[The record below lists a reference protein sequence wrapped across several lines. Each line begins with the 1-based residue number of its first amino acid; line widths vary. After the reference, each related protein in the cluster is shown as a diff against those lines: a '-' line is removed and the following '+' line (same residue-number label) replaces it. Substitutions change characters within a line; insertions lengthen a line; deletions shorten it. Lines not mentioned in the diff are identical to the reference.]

1 MSKITKTIAT
11 LGVVAGLGVAAL
23 PLASYAADTETSKDL
38 TVNAQI
44 GETLSV
50 KLNKNSVTLKPTNG
64 GAVVDTT
71 QETGEPAAAQTVV
84 ATVTTNNLHGYTL
97 TLADTDTDY
106 ALINEDGEKI
116 AAGTPAQNQSLW
128 GVDFNDAGTYTA
140 LGAGGFSRKGAVATA
155 NNGETTNIDFAVSA
169 SPSQAS
175 GTYTNAMTVTVTAN
189 EA

>member
-1 MSKITKTIAT
+1 MSKITKTIAA

-23 PLASYAADTETSKDL
+23 PLASYAADTDTSKDL
-38 TVNAQI
+38 TVSAQI

-50 KLNKNSVTLKPTNG
+50 TLNHNSVTLKPTNG

-71 QETGEPAAAQTVV
+71 QETAQTVV

-97 TLADTDTDY
+97 KLADADTEY
-106 ALINEDGEKI
+106 ALTNEDGQKI
-116 AAGTPAQNQSLW
+116 AAGTPAQDQSLW
-128 GVDFNDAGTYTA
+128 GVKFNDADAYTA
-140 LGAGGFSRKGAVATA
+140 LGAAGFSRNEADATA
-155 NNGETTNIDFAVSA
+155 DDGETTNIDFAVSA

-175 GTYTNAMTVTVTAN
+175 GTYTNTMTVTVTAN

>member
-1 MSKITKTIAT
+1 MSKITKTIAV

-23 PLASYAADTETSKDL
+23 PLASYAVDTETSKDL
-38 TVNAQI
+38 TVTAQI

-50 KLNKNSVTLKPTNG
+50 TLNHNSVALRPTNG

-71 QETGEPAAAQTVV
+71 QETQTVV
-84 ATVTTNNLHGYTL
+84 ATVTTNNLQGYTL
-97 TLADTDTDY
+97 KLADADTDY
-106 ALINEDGEKI
+106 ALTNEDGQKI
-116 AAGTPAQNQSLW
+116 AAGTPTQDQSYW

-140 LGAGGFSRKGAVATA
+140 LGADGFSRNETNATA
-155 NNGETTNIDFAVSA
+155 DDGETTNIDFAVSA

-175 GTYTNAMTVTVTAN
+175 GTYTNTMTVTVTAN